1 MAEGMAIETA
11 LRFASAAGAL
21 RARDGTTPYR
31 PMVEAMLAGQ

>member
-1 MAEGMAIETA
+1 MGVEAA

-31 PMVEAMLAGQ
+31 AMVEAMLVGG